1 MMKDTNQDW
10 QHVQQTVVANLNLAN
25 RHLWE
30 NAGIYLSLFLVEDL
44 AAWFGHSQVLRA
56 DALNN
61 LSGIFSTSL
70 LMTGLYIA
78 GKTRDN
84 DLWGAPIAAVDRP
97 HVGPRTQQSR
107 FRFETIYTLLAGI
120 MMVFIAADI
129 LFETGHHLIWPSHE
143 HLQPLLSGAAAAA
156 SGLLLTLLWWSNRR
170 WAHQLK
176 NTALAAAA
184 KDTFT
189 DVLTS
194 LVTLFTIVGV
204 GWFHINWIDGAASFA
219 LGLYILFVGIQ
230 IFRQCA
236 LKLVDYF
243 DPRLEAAYQQAVA
256 DLPAVQRVLF
266 IKAYYDGNLI
276 MVSVTIAVN
285 PNMTAA
291 TIYQL
296 TQTINQLLH
305 TRYGVTETALMV
317 MPADR
322 AFVKKGSADQPT

>member
-1 MMKDTNQDW
+1 MNETNQDW
-10 QHVQQTVVANLNLAN
+10 QHVQRTVVANLSLAY

-30 NAGIYLSLFLVEDL
+30 NVGIYLALFLIEYS
-44 AAWFGHSQVLRA
+44 AAWMGHSQVLRA

-78 GKTRDN
+78 AKTRDN
-84 DLWGAPIAAVDRP
+84 DLWGAPIAATDRS

-120 MMVFIAADI
+120 VMVFIAADI
-129 LFETGHHLIWPSHE
+129 LFEASHHLIWPSHE
-143 HLQPLLSGAAAAA
+143 HLQPLLSGLAAAT

-170 WAHQLK
+170 WARQLR

-194 LVTLFTIVGV
+194 LVTLLTIASI
-204 GWFHINWIDGAASFA
+204 GWFHLTWIDGVASLA
-219 LGLYILFVGIQ
+219 LGLYILYAGTQ
-230 IFRQCA
+230 IFRQCT

-243 DPRLEAAYQQAVA
+243 DPRLEAAYRQAVA
-256 DLPAVQRVLF
+256 TLPAVQQVLF

-276 MVSVTIAVN
+276 MVSVTIAVA

-296 TQTINQLLH
+296 TQDINRLLR
-305 TRYGVTETALMV
+305 TQYGVTETALMV
-317 MPADR
+317 MPADQLST
-322 AFVKKGSADQPT
+322 KKY